1 MAASQPSKAVFFAFY
16 GYHQKS
22 PSPSVQTGLVPVVSE
37 DKYGFYCTNNKLFM
51 KGEEGRC
58 LPCETDRYFY
68 WIPVD
73 TTAPGTAIPTPN
85 SKQRIELVYDTFL
98 IECALQFSKKLAKI
112 QDAMDALKPLQANQ
126 KKELDS
132 LFNPQDHS

>member
-1 MAASQPSKAVFFAFY
+1 MTPSQPSKAVFYAFY
-16 GYHQKS
+16 GYHQKDE
-22 PSPSVQTGLVPVVSE
+22 SPSVQTGLISVTSE
-37 DKYGFYCTNNKLFM
+37 DKYGYYCSNNKLFM

-73 TTAPGTAIPTPN
+73 TAAPGTVSLTPN

-98 IECALQFSKKLAKI
+98 IECGLQFSKKLARM
-112 QDAMDALKPLQANQ
+112 QAALDVLKTFQADE
-126 KKELDS
+126 KKELSS